1 MRPPPL
7 EHVEPRSLE
16 EACRLLERHADAAR
30 PIAGGTDLVPALKN
44 RLQRPRVIVDLLRI
58 PGLDAVRW
66 SEQDGLSLGALVT
79 LRRLASDPLVR
90 GRYAAL
96 AEAAHAAGS
105 VQLRAMGTLGGNLCQ
120 DACCQFFNRSPMS
133 RQMLEPCHKLGGEVC
148 HVVCGS
154 EDCWAVYCGDL
165 APALLAL
172 DARVRVASPS
182 GGRTL
187 PVSEL
192 YSGDGERPVALGL
205 GEIVAQ
211 VALPPPPPRSG
222 GAYLKLRPREALDY
236 PLLGVAA
243 WLALGPEGRAVSRAR
258 VALTAVDGAPVPVAA
273 AARLEGREAGDGA
286 FREVGAQAR
295 KLAHPM
301 KNVAALPPGYRAQM
315 VEVYVRRA
323 LARALERAE
332 AAP

>member
-1 MRPPPL
+1 MLMPL
-7 EHVEPRSLE
+7 EHVSPVSLE
-16 EACRLLERHADAAR
+16 EACRLLERHAGVAR

-44 RLQRPRVIVDLLRI
+44 RLLRPRLIVDLLRI
-58 PGLDAVRW
+58 PDLDAIRW
-66 SEQDGLSLGALVT
+66 SEPEGLRLGALVT
-79 LRRLASDPLVR
+79 LRRLACDRLLKE
-90 GRYAAL
+90 RYAPL

-120 DACCQFFNRSPMS
+120 DACCQFFNRSPSS
-133 RQMLEPCHKLGGEVC
+133 RQMLDPCHKLGGEVC

-154 EDCWAVYCGDL
+154 DECWAVYCGDL

-172 DARVRVASPS
+172 DARLRIASPG
-182 GGRTL
+182 GGRSL

-192 YSGDGERPVALGL
+192 FSGSGERPVALEP
-205 GEIVAQ
+205 GEIVAE
-211 VALPPPPPRSG
+211 VFLPPPPARSG
-222 GAYLKLRPREALDY
+222 GAYLKLRPRQVLDY

-243 WLALGPEGRAVSRAR
+243 WLALEPEGRKLSRAR
-258 VALTAVDGAPVPVAA
+258 VALTAVDSAPVSVAA
-273 AARLEGREAGDGA
+273 AAALEGREASDAAFGDVA
-286 FREVGAQAR
+286 AQAR
-295 KLAHPM
+295 RLAHPV

-323 LARALERAE
+323 LARALERAL